1 MKPSYLWAIFWSLS
15 CGNPNTQKKTSQPP
29 SVMPSPTPSRNL
41 TSDYP
46 WVGLILYQDQLRCTG
61 TVLKPGIILTAR
73 HCFDNGVGKELKSIT
88 VKLNKRKK
96 DEDEELTIT
105 KITSLNFD
113 SANADLAWIQYDQ
126 QETESWSEIAP
137 ITIDRAKIPTSGTN
151 LVVIG
156 YPTTADGRLI
166 KILTTNCRRLA
177 KEGTIGPLPRDPGY
191 LGILYDTDCFAWKG
205 NSGGPFF
212 TIKNKGDSFELDQ
225 LIGVVTH
232 TFDLTLQGDI
242 LSSAL
247 GKDQFGTFV
256 KTVNFTSILASA
268 DFDKYVP

>member
-1 MKPSYLWAIFWSLS
+1 MKRSYLWAIFWSLS
-15 CGNPNTQKKTSQPP
+15 CGNPNTQKKASPP
-29 SVMPSPTPSRNL
+29 PTVIPSATPSRDL

-73 HCFDNGVGKELKSIT
+73 HCFDNGAGKDLKAIT
-88 VKLNKRKK
+88 VRFNKKNK
-96 DEDEELTIT
+96 DKEETLTIT
-105 KITSLNFD
+105 RITSLDFD
-113 SANADLAWIQYDQ
+113 SAEADLAWLQYDQ
-126 QETESWSEIAP
+126 QETASWSEIARP
-137 ITIDRAKIPTSGTN
+137 AIDRTKIPTAATP
-151 LVVIG
+151 LVVVG
-156 YPTTADGRLI
+156 YPTTADGRLV
-166 KILTTNCRRLA
+166 KVLTRNCRRLA

-191 LGILYDTDCFAWKG
+191 LGTLYDTDCFAWKG

-212 TIKNKGDSFELDQ
+212 TIKSKGNSFELDQ